1 MIETPKFV
9 DDVQKKVSE
18 LLESGPA
25 RDLER
30 NVKAVFASVLSKM
43 DLVTREEF
51 DVLRELLTRTREQL
65 ARQEIRIEQLETRLA
80 NRDEAGHDEAN

>member
-9 DDVQKKVSE
+9 DDVQKKISE

-51 DVLRELLTRTREQL
+51 DVLRELQTRAHEQL
-65 ARQEIRIEQLETRLA
+65 ARQEVRIEELETRLA
-80 NRDEAGHDEAN
+80 QHDETEHDEAN

>member
-9 DDVQKKVSE
+9 DDVQKKISE

-30 NVKAVFASVLSKM
+30 NVKAVFASVLAKM

-51 DVLRELLTRTREQL
+51 DVLRELQTRAHEQL
-65 ARQEIRIEQLETRLA
+65 ARQEVRIEELETRLA
-80 NRDEAGHDEAN
+80 KHDETEHDQAS

>member
-9 DDVQKKVSE
+9 DDVQKKISE